1 MLNRKRFTQ
10 MILDSFSEIS
20 IRQSTFALNLC
31 KVLRVSAIAVLLS
44 LSIAMIGC
52 NKDSSDP
59 LPIKEELDSGTG
71 IIDKEKAAL
80 NYRNHCGGC
89 HGQNFASF
97 VERQW
102 KYGNSPEAVLNSIKV
117 GYEKNGMPA
126 YGTTFS
132 EQEVK
137 DLANYILSEIE
148 GKTKKMLETEN
159 PSLSGLINSDDL
171 SFRLETITD
180 KIPGI
185 PWGIEQLPN
194 GEILVTER
202 GGKLFLVRTNKELV
216 EITGVPDVVSGG
228 QGGLL
233 DVLIHPDFENNSFVY
248 LSYVSSNPN
257 NSSEQ
262 TTAVARAKLSG
273 NTLQQVEKIFTALP
287 YLSTNHHFGSRLL
300 FDRKGYLYV
309 SVGDRGDRDE
319 YPQKLD
325 NSLGKIHR
333 IQDDGQIP
341 TDNPFY
347 NTQGAVSS
355 IFTYGTRNPQ
365 GLTLHPVT
373 GAIWEGEH
381 GPQGGDEINIL
392 EAGNNYGWPVISYGI
407 NYDGTSF
414 TTMTE
419 KEGME
424 QPVHYW
430 TPSIAPC
437 GMTFAS
443 GDSYGKWGNDLFV
456 SSLKFEYLH
465 RLKMN
470 DNVVVGQEKLL
481 EGIGRVRDVH
491 MGTDGYLYIAV
502 QGPNRLIRLVPEQ

>member
-1 MLNRKRFTQ
+1 MLKFLITPV
-10 MILDSFSEIS
+10 ILS
-20 IRQSTFALNLC
+20 
-31 KVLRVSAIAVLLS
+31 S
-44 LSIAMIGC
+44 LFVITSC
-52 NKDSSDP
+52 NKDSSDLVP
-59 LPIKEELDSGTG
+59 PMVEPDPVSDI

-89 HGQNFASF
+89 HGQNFSSF
-97 VERQW
+97 VERKW
-102 KYGNSPEAVLNSIKV
+102 KYGNTREMILKSIKM

-126 YGTTFS
+126 YAATFS
-132 EQEVK
+132 EQEIK
-137 DLANYILSEIE
+137 DLTNYILTEID
-148 GKTKKMLETEN
+148 GKTKEMLENDTPN
-159 PSLSGLINSDDL
+159 LSGLIKSTDL
-171 SFRLETITD
+171 SFRLETIAD

-202 GGKLFLVRTNKELV
+202 GGKLFLVQKNKKLV
-216 EITGVPDVVSGG
+216 EITGVPEVVSEG

-233 DVLIHPDFENNSFVY
+233 DVLIHPDFKNNALVY
-248 LSYVSSNPN
+248 LSYTSANPN
-257 NSSEQ
+257 NSSEK

-273 NTLQQVEKIFTALP
+273 NKLEQVEKIFTALP
-287 YLSTNHHFGSRLL
+287 YLSTDRHFGSRLV
-300 FDRKGYLYV
+300 FDQKGYLYV
-309 SVGDRGDRDE
+309 SVGDRGHRDD

-333 IQDDGQIP
+333 IHDDGRIP
-341 TDNPFY
+341 NDNPFY
-347 NTQGAVSS
+347 NNQEAIRS

-373 GAIWEGEH
+373 RAIWEGEH
-381 GPQGGDEINIL
+381 GPRGGDEINIL
-392 EAGNNYGWPVISYGI
+392 EAGNNYGWPVISYGV

-414 TTMTE
+414 TDITE

-437 GMTFAS
+437 GMAFVS
-443 GDSYGKWGNDLFV
+443 GSFYKNWKNDLFV

-470 DNVVVGQEKLL
+470 GNAVVGKEKLL

-491 MGTDGYLYIAV
+491 MGRDGYLYVAV

>member
-1 MLNRKRFTQ
+1 MKTIAPNSLLK
-10 MILDSFSEIS
+10 ILAKL
-20 IRQSTFALNLC
+20 STFGIQNLYKMLKISMTLILLNL
-31 KVLRVSAIAVLLS
+31 LF
-44 LSIAMIGC
+44 AMTSC
-52 NKDSSDP
+52 SKDSQDIIP
-59 LPIKEELDSGTG
+59 VIEEPDSGNSG
-71 IIDKEKAAL
+71 SEMIINKEKAVL

-102 KYGNSPEAVLNSIKV
+102 KYGNSLEAVQNSIKV
-117 GYEKNGMPA
+117 GYKKNGMPA
-126 YGTTFS
+126 YGATFS

-137 DLANYILSEIE
+137 DLTNYILSEIK
-148 GKTKKMLETEN
+148 GKTKEMLGTDN
-159 PSLSGLINSDDL
+159 PTLSGLTKSDDL

-202 GGKLFLVRTNKELV
+202 GGKLFLVKNNKELV
-216 EITGVPDVVSGG
+216 EITGVPNVASEG

-233 DVLIHPDFENNSFVY
+233 DVLIHPDFKNNSFVY
-248 LSYVSSNPN
+248 LSYVTANPN
-257 NSSEQ
+257 NASEQ

-273 NTLQQVEKIFTALP
+273 TKLVQVEKIFTALP
-287 YLSTNHHFGSRLL
+287 YLSTDRHYGSRLL
-300 FDRKGYLYV
+300 FDQKGYLYV
-309 SVGDRGDRDE
+309 SIGDRGHRDD

-333 IQDDGQIP
+333 IQDDGKIP
-341 TDNPFY
+341 GDNPFY
-347 NTQGAVSS
+347 NNQGAVKS

-365 GLTLHPVT
+365 GLSLHPVT

-392 EAGNNYGWPVISYGI
+392 KAGNNYGWPVISYGI
-407 NYDGTSF
+407 NYDGTSL
-414 TTMTE
+414 TNLTE
-419 KEGME
+419 MQGME

-437 GMTFAS
+437 GMSFVS
-443 GDSYGKWGNDLFV
+443 GDFYGKWENDLFV

-470 DNVVVGQEKLL
+470 GNVVVGQEKLL

-491 MGTDGYLYIAV
+491 MGRDGYMYIAV
-502 QGPNRLIRLVPEQ
+502 QGPSRIIRLVPEQ